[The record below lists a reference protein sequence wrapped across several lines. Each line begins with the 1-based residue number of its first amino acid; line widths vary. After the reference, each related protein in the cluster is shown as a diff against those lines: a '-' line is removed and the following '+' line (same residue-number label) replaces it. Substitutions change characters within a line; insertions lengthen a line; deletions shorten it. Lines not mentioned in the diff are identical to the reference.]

1 MIALAFGVAGLLLL
15 AAAFELAARQW
26 IRRKGEYFVLP
37 PGLRQQLMIDTETFP
52 ELEAEVRFDV
62 NSDGERGDDL
72 PSDTRGLYRILVGGG
87 SQSEG
92 LLLDQHSYWP
102 GALQRL
108 LERPDALH
116 RLNATNVHVGSVA
129 RSGVGAEALDL
140 IFERVLPRY
149 PRLSAIVV
157 LVGISDVLRWLEVG
171 APPRISESVRVADVF
186 RVHPEGPF
194 DWTPQTLAAVE
205 LARRMRRRWLRPVV
219 VHRKLGRWYRKAAA
233 MRARATKILYSAPD
247 PAPMLDHFEHHLRR
261 LLQRAA
267 SHADRV
273 LVVHQ
278 PWLDKEFTAREAARM
293 WHGGVG
299 QVWQEEVTTY
309 YSFEVVSGLI
319 ALLEMRA
326 SRVSNELRLQHLN
339 LMPLLDQS
347 LETYYDCFHLTP
359 SGAMTVATAIAKE
372 LLSQH
377 REIDSVKKSGEPVA
391 AAH

>member
-1 MIALAFGVAGLLLL
+1 MIALAFGMAGLLVL
-15 AAAFELAARQW
+15 AVAFELSARQW

-62 NSDGERGDDL
+62 NADGERGDDL
-72 PSDTRGLYRILVGGG
+72 PADTRGLYRILVGGG

-116 RLNATNVHVGSVA
+116 QLNATNVHVGSVS
-129 RSGVGAEALDL
+129 RSGVGSEALDL
-140 IFERVLPRY
+140 VFERVLPRY
-149 PRLSAIVV
+149 PRLSTIIV
-157 LVGISDVLRWLEVG
+157 LVGISDVLRWLEAG
-171 APPRISESVRVADVF
+171 APPRISEPVHVADVF
-186 RVHPEGPF
+186 RVHPEGPYG
-194 DWTPQTLAAVE
+194 WTPQTLAAVE

-219 VHRKLGRWYRKAAA
+219 VHRKTGGWYRKAAA

-247 PAPMLDHFEHHLRR
+247 PAPMLDHYEYHLRR

-299 QVWQEEVTTY
+299 QVWRQEVTTY
-309 YSFEVVSGLI
+309 YSFEVVSHLI
-319 ALLEMRA
+319 SLLEMRA
-326 SRVSNELRLQHLN
+326 ARVANELRLQHLN
-339 LMPLLDQS
+339 LMPLPDQS
-347 LETYYDCFHLTP
+347 LGTYYDCFHLTP
-359 SGAMTVATAIAKE
+359 LGAMTVATAIAKT
-372 LLSQH
+372 LLSH
-377 REIDSVKKSGEPVA
+377 DRVIDPVKGSGQPVA